1 MDPEDARQVV
11 ALGADALVV
20 SNHGGRQLD
29 GAASTIAALPRVL
42 DAVGGRCEVL
52 FDGGIRSGQDILKA
66 LAYGARATV
75 TGRAFLYGLGA
86 MGADGVRLALEI
98 MSREL
103 QVTMAL
109 SGCNDVREAGR
120 GLLFDQT

>member
-29 GAASTIAALPRVL
+29 GSCSTISALPGVVE
-42 DAVGGRCEVL
+42 AVQGRCEVL
-52 FDGGIRSGQDILKA
+52 FDGGVRSGQDILRAVA
-66 LAYGARATV
+66 LGARASV

-86 MGADGVRLALEI
+86 LGGPGVTTALQI

-103 QVTMAL
+103 QVTLAL
-109 SGCNDVREAGR
+109 TGCNDVREAVSR
-120 GLLFDQT
+120 RILLPS